1 MGIPSYFSHIVKN
14 YGNMIFSLKHHKK
27 IATTFDHLYMDCNS
41 IIYDSYHN
49 MIKDTK
55 PLSSSSSSSSFNE
68 QSLIQEVIRKIDE
81 YITMIRPTQ
90 TLFIAFDG
98 VAPVAKMKQ
107 QRTRRYKSLYLSQ
120 RTPSSSSSDHWNT
133 SYITPG
139 TSFMTQLSVNMHTAF
154 DHTETKYGVKQ
165 VIVSSSTEP
174 GEGEHKMFQH
184 IRDHA
189 TPNDTAAVYGLDAD
203 LIMLSIF
210 HYHLCKNIHVFR
222 ERPEFVKSKVHYTD
236 TNNDPNNTDILFMD
250 IAALSTSI
258 IDEMNCKYKDPQQIY
273 DYAFMCFLLGNDF
286 LPHLPCLN
294 IRSHGIQVLMD
305 IYRECLGTVPGA
317 HFISKTT
324 GNIQWKWVQKYIKD
338 LAEIEH
344 ELLIKEYDRRNKFD
358 TYTWSNTDVEKLIH
372 HAPIICRG
380 IEKYICPSESG
391 WQDRYYT
398 ALFRKSNQNK
408 KPTSNLKL
416 IPASV
421 PSYHENNKKKIC
433 KNYLEG
439 LEWVFR
445 YYTQGCADWKWMYN
459 YNYPPLLAD
468 LVQYIPSREK
478 TLITASF
485 ASNQPLSAKA
495 QLMYVIPPE
504 LHEKMLGPEMT
515 AYLKKNYG
523 YIYEDT
529 IEFEWAFCEYM
540 WESKLKCKEIIE
552 CCMLVSRKW

>member
-27 IATTFDHLYMDCNS
+27 IGTTFDHLYMDCNS

-49 MIKDTK
+49 IIKDPNYK
-55 PLSSSSSSSSFNE
+55 SSPFNE
-68 QSLIQEVIRKIDE
+68 YRLIQEVVRKIDE
-81 YITMIRPTQ
+81 YIRMIQPTQ
-90 TLFIAFDG
+90 TIFIAFDG

-107 QRTRRYKSLYLSQ
+107 QRTRRYKSWYMSQ
-120 RTPSSSSSDHWNT
+120 RVPSQSGPEPWNT

-139 TSFMTQLSVNMHTAF
+139 TSFMTQLSIHMHTAF
-154 DHTETKYGVKQ
+154 DKTESKYGVKQ
-165 VIVSSSTEP
+165 VIVSSSNEP

-189 TPNDTAAVYGLDAD
+189 TTNDNAAVYGLDAD
-203 LIMLSIF
+203 LIMLAIF

-222 ERPEFVKSKVHYTD
+222 ETPEFVKSKVI
-236 TNNDPNNTDILFMD
+236 NPEWNDGKSPEPILFMD

-258 IDEMNCKYKDPQQIY
+258 IDEMNCKYKDPHQIY

-305 IYRECLGTVPGA
+305 IYRECLGTVPDA

-324 GNIQWKWVQKYIKD
+324 GNIQWKWVQKYIRD
-338 LAEIEH
+338 LADVEH
-344 ELLIKEYDRRNKFD
+344 ELLNKEYDRRSKFD
-358 TYTWSNTDVEKLIH
+358 TYTWSSTDVEKLIH

-398 ALFRKSNQNK
+398 ALFNK
-408 KPTSNLKL
+408 KQEVVKNNGSKQGRQAQ
-416 IPASV
+416 ASV
-421 PSYHENNKKKIC
+421 LVLYNETNKKKIC

-439 LEWVFR
+439 LEWVFK
-445 YYTQGCADWKWMYN
+445 YYTEGCVDWKWMYN

-468 LVQYIPSREK
+468 LVQHIPSREK
-478 TLITASF
+478 KMISVSF

-495 QLMYVIPPE
+495 QLMYVIPPA
-504 LHEKMLGPEMT
+504 LHEQMLGPEMT

-523 YIYEDT
+523 YIYEES
-529 IEFEWAFCEYM
+529 IEFDWAFCEYM

-552 CCMLVSRKW
+552 QCIVATRKW